1 MNAPAQRRC
10 LLFRF
15 EQYQLC
21 HHLRLQQFYD
31 RLLAALR
38 APAMHDGDW
47 RCSNTRQRGMGTGPW
62 IVLSR
67 TFGKERIMDGISLW

>member
-1 MNAPAQRRC
+1 VSTAVNAPAQRRC

-21 HHLRLQQFYD
+21 RHLRLQQFYD

-47 RCSNTRQRGMGTGPW
+47 QLLQYASLGWELDPGLFYR
-62 IVLSR
+62 VLLARS
-67 TFGKERIMDGISLW
+67 G